1 MRKFRITVRP
11 IVAGAIILAAAG
23 CFNALR
29 QKPGIPESP
38 PVTVEDR
45 AVGEQLRDELLS
57 RYPEDTQPEDRQQ
70 VLGVTSRLLDA
81 AGDPNG
87 WNITIF
93 QDGAEVNA
101 AASRGKQIFIWTGLL
116 DAVNNDEELSTVL
129 GHEIGHVLAD
139 HVADVQFGAQYSAEE
154 EYEADR
160 IGLLLMAEAGY
171 DPKKAL
177 LFWQRIAA
185 AAGPNS
191 SPVIGIP
198 VTGSPKNPGEPA
210 GAEVF
215 LSTHPSSEKRIR
227 RIQAELAGAEER
239 YQYAEG
245 GRTH

>member
-139 HVADVQFGAQYSAEE
+139 HEDVHTLCALVGLVLDATHVVEDHE
-154 EYEADR
+154 RGERPDGDR
-160 IGLLLMAEAGY
+160 CDKDHCSPRAHC
-171 DPKKAL
+171 
-177 LFWQRIAA
+177 
-185 AAGPNS
+185 GPRS
-191 SPVIGIP
+191 
-198 VTGSPKNPGEPA
+198 
-210 GAEVF
+210 
-215 LSTHPSSEKRIR
+215 
-227 RIQAELAGAEER
+227 
-239 YQYAEG
+239 
-245 GRTH
+245 